1 MSDQPSLFDEPENDS
16 SSSARPKNTALTA
29 EVQQLHQQLNQAN
42 YQYYVL
48 DDPQLPDAEY
58 DRLFHRLKDIE
69 TNQPELLTPDS
80 PTQRVGAEPL
90 PHFEQVT
97 HEVPMLSLDNAF
109 DAQDMRDFNRR
120 VSDRLKQTDIVCY
133 ACEPKLDGIAVSLL
147 YENGLLVRAATRGD
161 GAVGENITQN
171 IRTVPSIPLKLLGSD
186 FPDVLEVRGEVYM
199 PKKGFNEFNEKALA
213 RDEKP
218 FVNPRNAAAGSLRQ
232 LDSKITAARP
242 LEFCC
247 YSLGRAEGGSMPA
260 KHSEILK
267 QFSAWGFKINPEM
280 RVVEGIDGCLEYFDK
295 LAEKRNSLAY
305 EIDGIV
311 FKVDDINLQQQLG
324 FVSRA
329 PRWAI
334 AHKFPAQEEMT
345 LLKDVEFQV
354 GRTGAVTPVAR
365 LEPVFVG
372 GVTVSNATLHNLDEM
387 VRLGVMVGDTVVI
400 RRAGDVIP
408 QIVSVVM
415 DKRPADAKNIIFPK
429 TCPVCDSHIERIEGE
444 AVSRCS
450 GGLVCAAQRKEA
462 IKHFASRKAM
472 DIDGLGDKL
481 VEQLVDEGLIESFL
495 DLYTLKLEDLMK
507 LERMGEKSAQNLLA
521 AIESSKQTTLSK
533 FLYSLGIREVGVATA
548 QNLVSHFLDLKVLV
562 KADLDALLEVDD
574 VGPIVAEHVLSFF
587 SEPHNQVII
596 DGLLNIGITWP
607 VIEKK
612 DSSQLPLSGQTFV
625 VTGTL
630 ASMGRDQAKEYLQRL
645 GAKVAG
651 SVSAKTHGLVAGE
664 KAGSKLTKAQDLEV
678 PIFNEEAFL
687 GLLSEHGIDHAS

>member
-16 SSSARPKNTALTA
+16 SSSSHAGDATLSS
-29 EVQQLHQQLNQAN
+29 EVHQLHQELNQAN

-48 DDPQLPDAEY
+48 DDPQLPDAQY
-58 DRLFHRLKDIE
+58 DRLFQRLKKIE
-69 TNQPELLTPDS
+69 SEHPEFLTPDS
-80 PTQRVGAEPL
+80 PTQRVGAQAL
-90 PHFEQVT
+90 SHFEQVT
-97 HEVPMLSLDNAF
+97 HDVPMLSLDNAF

-120 VSDRLKQTDIVCY
+120 ITDRIRQSGEVSY

-147 YENGLLVRAATRGD
+147 YEEGLLVRAATRGD

-186 FPDVLEVRGEVYM
+186 YPAILEVRGEVYM
-199 PKKGFNEFNEKALA
+199 PKKGFDAFNEKALA
-213 RDEKP
+213 RGEKL

-232 LDSKITAARP
+232 LDPKITAARP

-247 YSLGRAEGGSMPA
+247 YSLGRADGGEVPN
-260 KHSEILK
+260 KHSEILS
-267 QFSAWGFKINPEM
+267 QFSKWGFKINPEM
-280 RVVEGIDGCLEYFDK
+280 RVVKGIDGCLEYYDQ
-295 LAEKRNSLAY
+295 LAEKRNDLAY

-354 GRTGAVTPVAR
+354 GRTGAITPVAR

-372 GVTVSNATLHNLDEM
+372 GVTVSNATLHNMDEIA
-387 VRLGVMVGDTVVI
+387 RLGVMIGDTVVI

-408 QIVSVVM
+408 QIVNVVEAQ
-415 DKRPADAKNIIFPK
+415 RPSNAKDIVFP
-429 TCPVCDSHIERIEGE
+429 TACPVCDSHIERIEGE

-481 VEQLVDEGLIESFL
+481 VEQLVDEHLIESFL
-495 DLYTLKLEDLMK
+495 DLYSLNLDSLLK

-521 AIESSKQTTLSK
+521 AIEASKQTTLAK
-533 FLYSLGIREVGVATA
+533 FLYALGIREVGVATA
-548 QNLVSHFLDLKVLV
+548 QNLVQHFLDLKVLV

-574 VGPIVAEHVLSFF
+574 VGPIVAKHILSFF
-587 SEPHNQVII
+587 DEPHNQKII

-607 VIEKK
+607 AIEKK
-612 DSSQLPLSGQTFV
+612 DASELPLVGQTFV

-630 ASMGRDQAKEYLQRL
+630 ASMGRDQAKDYLQRL

-664 KAGSKLTKAQDLEV
+664 KAGSKLTKAQDLDV
-678 PIFNEEAFL
+678 PVLDEPAFL
-687 GLLSEHGIDHAS
+687 QMLQEHGINHAG

>member
-1 MSDQPSLFDEPENDS
+1 MSDQPSLFDEPDNGS
-16 SSSARPKNTALTA
+16 SSTDSVNDATVAA
-29 EVQQLHQQLNQAN
+29 EVKQLHQQLNQAN

-48 DDPQLPDAEY
+48 DDPQLPDAQY
-58 DRLFHRLKDIE
+58 DRLFHQLKAIE
-69 TNQPELLTPDS
+69 EKHPQFLTSDS
-80 PTQRVGAEPL
+80 PTQRVGATPL

-120 VSDRLKQTDIVCY
+120 VGDRLKQTDVVFY

-147 YENGLLVRAATRGD
+147 YQDGLLVRAATRGD
-161 GAVGENITQN
+161 GSVGENITQN
-171 IRTVPSIPLKLLGSD
+171 IRTIPSIPLKLLGADYPST
-186 FPDVLEVRGEVYM
+186 LEVRGEVYM
-199 PKKGFNEFNEKALA
+199 PKKGFNKFNENALA
-213 RDEKP
+213 NDDKP

-247 YSLGRAEGGSMPA
+247 YSLGRADGGEVPT
-260 KHSEILK
+260 KHSEILR
-267 QFSAWGFKINPEM
+267 QFSMWGFKINPEM
-280 RVVEGIDGCLEYFDK
+280 RVVEGIEGCLEYYEQ

-354 GRTGAVTPVAR
+354 GRTGAITPVAR

-372 GVTVSNATLHNLDEM
+372 GVTVSNATLHNMDEIS
-387 VRLGVMVGDTVVI
+387 RLGVKVGDTVVI

-408 QIVSVVM
+408 QIVNVVES
-415 DKRPADAKNIIFPK
+415 KRPNDAKSIIFPQ
-429 TCPVCDSHIERIEGE
+429 TCPVCDSKIERIEGE

-495 DLYTLKLEDLMK
+495 DLYSLKLENLMN

-521 AIESSKQTTLSK
+521 SIEISKQTTLAK
-533 FLYSLGIREVGVATA
+533 FLYALGIREVGVATA
-548 QNLVSHFLDLKVLV
+548 QNLVNHFLDLKILV
-562 KADLDALLEVDD
+562 KAELESLLEVDD
-574 VGPIVAEHVLSFF
+574 VGPIVAKHLLSFF
-587 SEPHNQVII
+587 AEPHNQQII
-596 DGLLNIGITWP
+596 DGLLNIGINWP

-612 DSSQLPLSGQTFV
+612 ETSDLPLAGQTFV

-630 ASMGRDQAKEYLQRL
+630 ASMGRDQAKEYLQQL

-678 PIFNEEAFL
+678 PVLDENAFL
-687 GLLSEHGIDHAS
+687 SLLTEHGITHD

>member
-1 MSDQPSLFDEPENDS
+1 MSDQPSLFDEPES
-16 SSSARPKNTALTA
+16 GSSSAGELNPAVVA
-29 EVQQLHQQLNQAN
+29 EVNDLHTQLNQAN

-48 DDPQLPDAEY
+48 DDPQLPDAQY
-58 DRLFHRLKDIE
+58 DRLFHRLKELE
-69 TNQPELLTPDS
+69 TQYPQLLTPDS
-80 PTQRVGAEPL
+80 PTQRVGAAPL
-90 PHFEQVT
+90 SHFDQVT
-97 HEVPMLSLDNAF
+97 HEVAMLSLDNAF
-109 DAQDMRDFNRR
+109 NEQDMRDFNRR
-120 VSDRLKQTDIVCY
+120 ILDRLKQTDAITY

-147 YENGLLVRAATRGD
+147 YENGVLVRAATRGD

-171 IRTVPSIPLKLLGSD
+171 IRTVPSIPLKLLGND
-186 FPDVLEVRGEVYM
+186 FPPVLEVRGEVYM
-199 PKKGFNEFNEKALA
+199 PKKGFEAFNEKARA
-213 RDEKP
+213 NDEKL

-232 LDSKITAARP
+232 LDPKITASRP

-247 YSLGRAEGGSMPA
+247 YSLGRVDGADLPNT
-260 KHSEILK
+260 HSAILNL
-267 QFSAWGFKINPEM
+267 FSRWGFKINPEM
-280 RVVEGIDGCLEYFDK
+280 KVVNGIEGCLEYYDN
-295 LAEKRNSLAY
+295 LAQKRNDLAY

-311 FKVDDINLQQQLG
+311 FKVDDINFQQQLG

-354 GRTGAVTPVAR
+354 GRTGAITPVAR

-372 GVTVSNATLHNLDEM
+372 GVTVSNATLHNMDEIQRLD
-387 VRLGVMVGDTVVI
+387 VCIGDTVII

-408 QIVSVVM
+408 QIVSVVQE
-415 DKRPADAKNIIFPK
+415 KRPQDAKSIVFPK
-429 TCPVCDSHIERIEGE
+429 SCPVCESHVERIEGE

-495 DLYTLKLEDLMK
+495 DLYSLKLADVAN
-507 LERMGEKSAQNLLA
+507 LERMAEKSAQNLLE
-521 AIESSKQTTLSK
+521 AIEVSKQTTLAK
-533 FLYSLGIREVGVATA
+533 FLYALGIREVGVATA
-548 QNLVSHFLDLKVLV
+548 QNLVNHFLDLRALV
-562 KADLDALLEVDD
+562 KADLEALLEVDD
-574 VGPIVAEHVLSFF
+574 VGPIVAKHILSFF
-587 SEPHNQVII
+587 AEPHNQKII

-607 VIEKK
+607 AIEKK
-612 DSSQLPLSGQTFV
+612 DSSELPLVGQTYV

-651 SVSAKTHGLVAGE
+651 SVSAKTSGLVAGE
-664 KAGSKLTKAQDLEV
+664 KAGSKLTKAQDLNITILDED
-678 PIFNEEAFL
+678 AFL
-687 GLLSEHGIDHAS
+687 ALLSEHGIEHAG

>member
-1 MSDQPSLFDEPENDS
+1 MSDQPSLFDEPQDGS
-16 SSSARPKNTALTA
+16 SSSSRSNDAALTT
-29 EVQQLHQQLNQAN
+29 EVEQLHQQLNQAN

-69 TNQPELLTPDS
+69 EKHPQLLTSDS
-80 PTQRVGAEPL
+80 PTQRVGASPL

-120 VSDRLKQTDIVCY
+120 ISDRLKQSDAVSY

-147 YENGLLVRAATRGD
+147 YQDGLLIRAATRGD
-161 GAVGENITQN
+161 GSVGENITQN
-171 IRTVPSIPLKLLGSD
+171 IRTIPSIPLKLLGSNY
-186 FPDVLEVRGEVYM
+186 PAVLEVRGEVYM
-199 PKKGFNEFNEKALA
+199 PKKGFNAFNEKALS
-213 RDEKP
+213 RDEKL

-247 YSLGRAEGGSMPA
+247 YSLGRADGGEMPT
-260 KHSEILK
+260 KHSDILN

-280 RVVEGIDGCLEYFDK
+280 RVVEGIEGCLEYYEQ
-295 LAEKRNSLAY
+295 LAGKRNTLAY

-354 GRTGAVTPVAR
+354 GRTGAITPVAR

-372 GVTVSNATLHNLDEM
+372 GVTVSNATLHNMDEIARLD
-387 VRLGVMVGDTVVI
+387 VMVGDTVVI

-408 QIVSVVM
+408 QIVNVVVS
-415 DKRPADAKNIIFPK
+415 KRPADAKEIVFPVS
-429 TCPVCDSHIERIEGE
+429 CPVCDSHIERIEGE
-444 AVSRCS
+444 VVSRCS

-495 DLYTLKLEDLMK
+495 DLYSLKLESLMK
-507 LERMGEKSAQNLLA
+507 LERMGEKSAHNLLA
-521 AIESSKQTTLSK
+521 SIEVSKQTTLPK
-533 FLYSLGIREVGVATA
+533 FLYALGIREVGVTTA
-548 QNLVSHFLDLKVLV
+548 QNLVNHFLDLKILV
-562 KADLDALLEVDD
+562 KADLETLLEVDD

-587 SEPHNQVII
+587 AEPHNQKII
-596 DGLLNIGITWP
+596 DGLLNIGINWP

-612 DSSQLPLSGQTFV
+612 DISQLPLSGQTFV

-630 ASMGRDQAKEYLQRL
+630 ASMGRDQAKDYLQRL

-664 KAGSKLTKAQDLEV
+664 KAGSKLTKAQDLDVSVFDEA
-678 PIFNEEAFL
+678 AFL
-687 GLLSEHGIDHAS
+687 ALLTEHGINHAN

>member
-1 MSDQPSLFDEPENDS
+1 MSDQPSLFDEPEDDS
-16 SSSARPKNTALTA
+16 SFSQKTNDPSLMA
-29 EVQQLHQQLNQAN
+29 EVAQLHQQLNQAN

-58 DRLFHRLKDIE
+58 DRLFHRLKEIE
-69 TNQPELLTPDS
+69 TLHSEFLTPDS
-80 PTQRVGAEPL
+80 PTQRVGAAPL
-90 PHFEQVT
+90 SHFEQVT

-120 VSDRLKQTDIVCY
+120 VSERIKQADDVLY

-147 YENGLLVRAATRGD
+147 YEDGLLVRAATRGD

-171 IRTVPSIPLKLLGSD
+171 IRTVPSIPLKLLGENY
-186 FPDVLEVRGEVYM
+186 PAVLEVRGEVYM
-199 PKKGFNEFNEKALA
+199 PKKGFNDFNEKALA
-213 RDEKP
+213 REEKL

-232 LDSKITAARP
+232 LDPKITAARP

-247 YSLGRAEGGSMPA
+247 YSLGRSEGGDVPT
-260 KHSEILK
+260 KHSEILN
-267 QFSAWGFKINPEM
+267 QFSKWGFKINPEM
-280 RVVEGIDGCLEYFDK
+280 RVVTGIEGCLEYYEQ
-295 LAEKRNSLAY
+295 LAEKRNTLAY

-345 LLKDVEFQV
+345 LLKEVEFQV
-354 GRTGAVTPVAR
+354 GRTGAITPVAR

-372 GVTVSNATLHNLDEM
+372 GVTVSNATLHNMDEIA
-387 VRLGVMVGDTVVI
+387 RLGVMVGDTVVI

-408 QIVSVVM
+408 QIVNVVES
-415 DKRPADAKNIIFPK
+415 KRPENAKSIVFPS

-495 DLYTLKLEDLMK
+495 DLYSLQLESLLK

-521 AIESSKQTTLSK
+521 SIEVSKNTTLPK

-548 QNLVSHFLDLKVLV
+548 QNLVNHFLDLKVLV

-574 VGPIVAEHVLSFF
+574 VGPIVAEHILSFF
-587 SEPHNQVII
+587 AEPHNQKII

-607 VIEKK
+607 VIEQK
-612 DSSQLPLSGQTFV
+612 DASELPLAGQTFV

-630 ASMGRDQAKEYLQRL
+630 ASMGRDLAKEYLQRL

-664 KAGSKLTKAQDLEV
+664 KAGSKLTKAQDLGV
-678 PIFNEEAFL
+678 PVLDETAFL
-687 GLLSEHGIDHAS
+687 ALLNQHGINHVN